1 MQHFLY
7 FLPEIVLLSSL
18 PLMLI
23 VKYFR
28 QNVTPK
34 TYFTLSRWTV
44 FLALI
49 FTILVRNQSGWPQYY
64 ENILYTT
71 LFKSIIYI
79 IALVWFAVSCKWFLV
94 EDKSSL
100 VFYALGM
107 GELVSLSIL
116 ISSLNLGVM
125 AGAWILINIFNY
137 FLLKLGNGHEDCPQA
152 CRNYLFCIIF
162 FGLMFVGGC
171 ILLYLRCNSLD
182 YGNLYLALNKQY
194 HHDIYT
200 LLGVGMILSVLLF
213 SLAVAPFHLWYI
225 NALEVAILPVG
236 GWITLVPVFG
246 WFASFV
252 DLTANVF
259 WPVYGHFKP
268 ALIILALIS
277 LVLGAAGVNGEKKL
291 RRIFAFSCLF
301 QTGFLL
307 ISLIS
312 FSANSVFSS
321 FVYLLVYILA
331 TMGIYISLLG
341 IRSKGVYV
349 ENLDDISGL
358 SSSKP
363 YISAALLLFMVSL
376 TGSAPTLGFLGSL
389 SVINNLVME
398 QNYYLVVAVL
408 LTLTLI
414 ANGYLRIIKAIYF
427 TPQQHMFD
435 RADRGIYLFLFV
447 NLVIVVVALLHPR
460 LLMNDFEKM
469 LITVF

>member
-1 MQHFLY
+1 MQHLFY
-7 FLPEIVLLSSL
+7 FLPEIMLLSSL
-18 PLMLI
+18 PLMFI

-28 QNVTPK
+28 QTATPK

-79 IALVWFAVSCKWFLV
+79 IALIWFAVSCKWFLV
-94 EDKSSL
+94 EDRSSL
-100 VFYALGM
+100 AFYALGM
-107 GELVSLSIL
+107 GELVTLSVL

-137 FLLKLGNGHEDCPQA
+137 FLLKLGNEHENCPLA
-152 CRNYLFCIIF
+152 CRNYLICIIF
-162 FGLMFVGGC
+162 FGLMFIGGC

-182 YGNLYLALNKQY
+182 YGNVYLALNKQY
-194 HHDIYT
+194 QHDIYA

-236 GWITLVPVFG
+236 GWITLVPVFC
-246 WFASFV
+246 WFATLV
-252 DLTANVF
+252 DLTINVF
-259 WPVYGHFKP
+259 LPVYTNFKP
-268 ALIILALIS
+268 TLIILALIS

-291 RRIFAFSCLF
+291 RRIFGFSCLF

-307 ISLIS
+307 IGLIN

-321 FVYLLVYILA
+321 FIYLLVYILA
-331 TMGIYISLLG
+331 TMGIYISLLC

-363 YISAALLLFMVSL
+363 YISAALLLFMISL
-376 TGSAPTLGFLGSL
+376 IGGAPTLGFLGSL
-389 SVINNLVME
+389 SVVNNLVME
-398 QNYYLVVAVL
+398 QNYYLVAAVL

-414 ANGYLRIIKAIYF
+414 TNGYLRVIKAIYF
-427 TPQQHMFD
+427 TPPYHIFD

-447 NLVIVVVALLHPR
+447 NLIIIVVALLHPR